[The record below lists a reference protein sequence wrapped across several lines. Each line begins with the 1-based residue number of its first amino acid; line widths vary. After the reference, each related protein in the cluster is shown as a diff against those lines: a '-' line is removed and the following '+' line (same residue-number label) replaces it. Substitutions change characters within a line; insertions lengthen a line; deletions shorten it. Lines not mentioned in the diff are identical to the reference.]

1 MRLLQ
6 AMAGAKHGGAE
17 AFFERLAIAF
27 SDAGVDQRVVI
38 RPDAAREARLRQGG
52 VAVETLPFGGFFDLS
67 TRRGLTRLAREAD
80 ILLTWMNRA
89 TRFAH
94 PTARTRLVARLGG
107 YYDPKYYRRCD
118 YLVGN
123 TEDICRWL
131 CDQGFPADRVVYL
144 PNFVEPQN
152 AAPLPRATLT
162 DRDGPL
168 LLLLG
173 RLHPNKA
180 FDVAL
185 AALPEIPEATLLIAG
200 EGPEDAALKAQA
212 DRLGVA
218 DRVRFLGW
226 RADGPALLA
235 SVDALLVPSRH
246 EPLGNVVLEGWAQRC
261 PVIAAASAGPASLIA
276 DKVSGRLV
284 PVEDARA
291 LAAAVRETLAAP
303 DAGRELA
310 AAGFAQLQQNFSKAA
325 VVGRYREFFDR
336 ILAGG
341 RG

>member
-17 AFFERLAIAF
+17 AFFERLAVAF
-27 SDAGVDQRVVI
+27 TEAGVDQRLVI

-52 VAVETLPFGGFFDLS
+52 VTVETLPFGGFFDLS
-67 TRRGLTRLAREAD
+67 TGRGLARMAREAD

-89 TRFAH
+89 TRFAR

-131 CDQGFPADRVVYL
+131 RDQGFPADRVIYL

-152 AAPLPRATLT
+152 AAPLPRETLT
-162 DRDGPL
+162 DRAGPL
-168 LLLLG
+168 LLMLG
-173 RLHPNKA
+173 RLHTNKA

-185 AALPEIPEATLLIAG
+185 EALPSIPDATLLIAG

-226 RADGPALLA
+226 RSDGPALLA

-261 PVIAAASAGPASLIA
+261 PVIAAASAGPASLIE
-276 DKVSGRLV
+276 DGVSGRLV
-284 PVEDARA
+284 PVEDAGA
-291 LAAAVRETLAAP
+291 LAAAVRETLHSA
-303 DAGRELA
+303 DAGRDLA
-310 AAGFAQLQQNFSKAA
+310 AAGFESLQRNFSKAA
-325 VVGRYREFFDR
+325 VVARYRDFFDR
-336 ILAGG
+336 IAPEG